1 MKVKISDIKIP
12 KKRLRIDI
20 GDLSTLMK
28 SMSKHGLLQ
37 PVIINNDYIL
47 IAGYRRYLAAKRLHW
62 FEIDAKIVDAKNKL
76 TRLELEIDENT
87 ARKDFTFDE
96 INNAIDRK
104 DKLSRPSIFTLIANF
119 FKRLFGM
126 K

>member
-1 MKVKISDIKIP
+1 MKVKISDIRIP
-12 KKRLRIDI
+12 KKRLRVDI
-20 GDLSTLMK
+20 GDLSALMK

-62 FEIDAKIVDAKNKL
+62 FEIDAKIVDAKTKL
-76 TRLELEIDENT
+76 IRLELEIDENT

-96 INNAIDRK
+96 INSAIEIK
-104 DKLSRPSIFTLIANF
+104 EKLSRPSIFMIIANF
-119 FKRLFGM
+119 FKRIFRIR
-126 K
+126 